1 MRIEPNALIYGDN
14 LDVLRRYIPDESVDL
29 VYLDPPFNS
38 NATYNVLFKDKSGQ
52 DSAAQI
58 EAFGDTWHWDQAS
71 AATMHEVLRDG
82 GPAAEALIAFERL
95 LGTNDMLAYLAM
107 MAARLVELRRV
118 LKSTGSIYLHCDPTA
133 SHYLK
138 VLMDAIF
145 GVEHFGCEI
154 VWKRSAAHSD
164 TKQGRALPG
173 RIHDVLL
180 LYTKS
185 RSWTWNP
192 QFVGYSQEYVD
203 RRFTHATP
211 DGRRYKDAD
220 LTAAKPGGDTSYEW
234 RIKRRG
240 SDGWITDLE
249 DEWLTPQDGWEYL
262 GVKPPGGRY
271 WAYSRANMRS
281 FAEEGRIHYF
291 STGTPRLAQFAD
303 EMQGVSLQDMWLDI
317 PPINSQA
324 AERLGYPTQKPLALL
339 ERIISVSSNPGDIVL
354 DPFCGCGTTVVA
366 AQKLG
371 RPWIGIDITHLSISL
386 MRKRLTDAFGEAAQ
400 FKVYGEPTTAEDAA
414 ELAETEPYQ
423 FQWWALSLVGASP
436 MDRKKGA
443 DKGIDGR
450 LYFVDSADGR
460 PKTVIISVKA
470 GKLQAGYVRDLRGV
484 IEREGATIGVLLSLN
499 APTGPMRQEAAAAG
513 FYDSPWGS
521 HPRLQ
526 IITVGDLLDGRR
538 IDMPAQQQT
547 DVTLERAPRH
557 REGKAGQGRLEV

>member
-1 MRIEPNALIYGDN
+1 MRIDPNALVYGDN

-38 NATYNVLFKDKSGQ
+38 NANYNVLFKDKSGES
-52 DSAAQI
+52 SAAQI
-58 EAFGDTWHWDQAS
+58 EAFGDTWHWDQVA
-71 AATMHEVLRDG
+71 AATMHEVLRAG
-82 GPAAEALIAFERL
+82 GPAAEALVAFERL

-118 LKSTGSIYLHCDPTA
+118 LKPTGSIYLHCDPTA

-145 GVEHFGCEI
+145 GARLFLNEI
-154 VWKRSAAHSD
+154 AWKRTHSHGD
-164 TKQGRALPG
+164 SKRNFGSVFDSILA
-173 RIHDVLL
+173 
-180 LYTKS
+180 YT
-185 RSWTWNP
+185 RTDAFTWNP
-192 QFVGYSQEYVD
+192 Q
-203 RRFTHATP
+203 RRPLSDAHVMSKFTNRDP
-211 DGRRYKDAD
+211 DGRLWQSVTLRSPNPRPNLHYPY
-220 LTAAKPGGDTSYEW
+220 TASNGLVYTPHPNGWSCNLERMQLYDRESRLHFPKVSGGQLRLKMY
-234 RIKRRG
+234 
-240 SDGWITDLE
+240 L
-249 DEWLTPQDGWEYL
+249 DESKG
-262 GVKPPGGRY
+262 
-271 WAYSRANMRS
+271 M
-281 FAEEGRIHYF
+281 H
-291 STGTPRLAQFAD
+291 
-303 EMQGVSLQDMWLDI
+303 LQNLWDDI

-339 ERIISVSSNPGDIVL
+339 ERIISASSNPGDVVL

-371 RPWIGIDITHLSISL
+371 RRWIGIDVTHLAIGL
-386 MRKRLTDAFGEAAQ
+386 MRKRLTDSFGDAAQ
-400 FKVYGEPTTAEDAA
+400 FKVYGEPTSVDGAA

-460 PKTVIISVKA
+460 AKTVIISVKA

-499 APTGPMRQEAAAAG
+499 APTGPMRAEAAAAG
-513 FYDSPWGS
+513 LYDSPWGS

-526 IITVGDLLDGRR
+526 IITVGELLAGRR
-538 IDMPAQQQT
+538 IDMPAQSQT
-547 DVTLERAPRH
+547 DVTLDRAPKERGG
-557 REGKAGQGRLEV
+557 RAGQGRIEF